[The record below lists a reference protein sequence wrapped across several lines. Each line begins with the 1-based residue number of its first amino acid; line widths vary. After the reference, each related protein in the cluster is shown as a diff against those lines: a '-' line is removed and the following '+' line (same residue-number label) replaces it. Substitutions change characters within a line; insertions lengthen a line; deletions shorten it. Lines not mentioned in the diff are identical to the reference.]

1 VQPLPAKSTQSNSSI
16 ATATEGESVSQH
28 LVKKRRISTS
38 STLTA
43 TSLISGTHYRRQVI
57 FKTPAM
63 RKEPRYF
70 GDCAS
75 EVVRTPRS
83 AKRNWQLAKQNIIAL
98 RKRVKNI
105 QQQNR
110 RLRSRVVC
118 FKSLLAYLKERQLIT
133 DNAEPTIN
141 VSM

>member
-1 VQPLPAKSTQSNSSI
+1 
-16 ATATEGESVSQH
+16 
-28 LVKKRRISTS
+28 
-38 STLTA
+38 
-43 TSLISGTHYRRQVI
+43 
-57 FKTPAM
+57 
-63 RKEPRYF
+63 
-70 GDCAS
+70 
-75 EVVRTPRS
+75 
-83 AKRNWQLAKQNIIAL
+83 LAKQNIIAL

-110 RLRSRVVC
+110 RLRC